1 MREFKKFGFEYLT
14 FLFLNRKKKID
25 KTFLIVQF
33 TITFYL
39 LLRFSLFDFIGFID
53 SKVYEKVE
61 IVPHVSFLA
70 SFTVCFPQK
79 FYIPTASQ
87 LKRMESVTRSPV
99 FNHFSETVTGASV
112 IRAYKVQERFRDESA
127 YRVDRNMEPYYINF
141 SSSRWAENVSSGK
154 RKLLYNI

>member
-53 SKVYEKVE
+53 SKVYKKVE

-70 SFTVCFPQK
+70 SFTVCFP
-79 FYIPTASQ
+79 
-87 LKRMESVTRSPV
+87 
-99 FNHFSETVTGASV
+99 
-112 IRAYKVQERFRDESA
+112 
-127 YRVDRNMEPYYINF
+127 
-141 SSSRWAENVSSGK
+141 
-154 RKLLYNI
+154 